1 MIEVLCKN
9 CNTTLIS
16 NGAKP
21 RSCGCSNLT
30 TIKDD
35 KISAVDLNQVVLI
48 NTSHKE
54 QTNKSSFTQSELAE
68 QEARRARKV
77 RKLDFEIR

>member
-1 MIEVLCKN
+1 MIEVLCKC

-48 NTSHKE
+48 STPHKE

>member
-21 RSCGCSNLT
+21 KSCGCSNLT

-35 KISAVDLNQVVLI
+35 KISAVDLNKVVLV
-48 NTSHKE
+48 NSTHKE
-54 QTNKSSFTQSELAE
+54 KNTKSSFTPSELAE

>member
-1 MIEVLCKN
+1 MIEVHCKN
-9 CNTTLIS
+9 CNTTLVS

-21 RSCGCSNLT
+21 KSCGCSNLT

-35 KISAVDLNQVVLI
+35 RISAVDLNKVVLI
-48 NTSHKE
+48 NTTHTP

-77 RKLDFEIR
+77 RKLDFEIK

>member
-1 MIEVLCKN
+1 MIEVHCKV
-9 CNTTLIS
+9 CNTIIKS

-21 RSCGCSNLT
+21 KSCGCPNLT

-35 KISAVDLNQVVLI
+35 KISAVDLSKIVLI
-48 NTSHKE
+48 TSDQEPQIK
-54 QTNKSSFTQSELAE
+54 KSYFTQTELAE
-68 QEARRARKV
+68 QESRRARKV